1 VATVAQEQSPA
12 QVPDQVPDEK
22 IYLQPEG
29 PWEAKVMDL
38 GDTLKLFAVV
48 GEVME
53 TVMGQEGGFRIAGFI
68 RSLDQVTLLH
78 LLEIAT
84 HQTPEWL
91 EENFSF
97 PNALKS
103 MLDFWKKN
111 DLDELWGEIWGVG
124 RVMAQEVE
132 DEETE
137 KPAPDGSQS

>member
-1 VATVAQEQSPA
+1 VANVAQEQNPI
-12 QVPDQVPDEK
+12 QVQDQVPDEK

-53 TVMGQEGGFRIAGFI
+53 TVMDQEGGFRIAGFI
-68 RSLDQVTLLH
+68 SSLDQVTLLH

-91 EENFSF
+91 EEHFSF
-97 PNALKS
+97 PQALKS
-103 MLDFWKKN
+103 LLDFWKKN
-111 DLDELWGEIWGVG
+111 DLDELWGEIWGAS
-124 RVMAQEVE
+124 RVTAQEGQS
-132 DEETE
+132 EE
-137 KPAPDGSQS
+137 PAPDGSPS